1 MVRCHRWSVWTRTHD
16 LRELPSRWTLRFI
29 AANTSSSVIQDAA
42 LPNMFTVEKTPPRL
56 RLTQMCLEITC
67 PATPWALHLHVL
79 SGRGGKDEERRLQG
93 RWRAMLWVHRFLSF
107 YETIKA
113 EFYMKLLK
121 NGLCFNSVWSRS
133 LNLSRSHSGAKKN
146 YDLWIKKGAVLVCL
160 HEAASQPHCHSS
172 RCQSTGYHSL

>member
-79 SGRGGKDEERRLQG
+79 SGSLPERGRRPHPHDPVPRCPSNHQPCTSRRNKIKPTENQEVVEERTRRGGCRDVGER
-93 RWRAMLWVHRFLSF
+93 
-107 YETIKA
+107 
-113 EFYMKLLK
+113 
-121 NGLCFNSVWSRS
+121 CC
-133 LNLSRSHSGAKKN
+133 AKKN